1 MEDVLDEYAEPAN
14 PLRPLICFD
23 ECPVVLHGGVR
34 PPLPPAPGRVARIDY
49 EYQRQGAA
57 SLAGFFDPH
66 AGWRHVV
73 VSERRTKVDFAG
85 WLRELVDIHYPHAAV
100 IRVVLDNLNTHT
112 LAALY
117 EAFPA
122 AEARRI
128 AQKREFQF
136 TPKHGSWLNMIEIE
150 WSVLADQCLGRRLPD
165 RPTLAREVAAWETAR
180 NAARAT
186 ITWRF
191 TTADARTKLHRL
203 YPQ

>member
-1 MEDVLDEYAEPAN
+1 MEDVLDLYAAPAD

-23 ECPVVLHGGVR
+23 ECPVVLHGEVR
-34 PPLPPAPGRVARIDY
+34 PSLPPAPGRVARIDY
-49 EYQRQGAA
+49 EYQRQGMA

-128 AQKREFQF
+128 AQKLEFHF
-136 TPKHGSWLNMIEIE
+136 TPTHGSWLNMIEIE
-150 WSVLADQCLGRRLPD
+150 WSVLADQCLARRLPD
-165 RPTLAREVAAWETAR
+165 QPTLAREVAAWETAR
-180 NAARAT
+180 NAAHAT
-186 ITWRF
+186 IAWRF
-191 TTADARTKLHRL
+191 TTADARIKLQRL
-203 YPQ
+203 YP